1 MKVLLFGATG
11 MIGSGVLREC
21 TLDVD
26 VTEIVCVGRSAVAS
40 ASPKVRSVVHRHLF
54 DLGAVSGQLAGFDAC
69 FFCVGVTS
77 AGMSE
82 TDYRRMTYD
91 LTYGIAQLLQPL
103 NPAMTFVYV
112 SGTGADSTEKGAVMW
127 ARVRGALENALL
139 KLPFKGVYVVR
150 PAFVRPLHGITSR
163 TPLYQ
168 FFYTWLGWIFP
179 ILNVLRPSIV
189 TTTERLGKAMLV
201 LAKRGAS
208 KRVLE
213 TSDFNALVP

>member
-1 MKVLLFGATG
+1 MKVMLFGATG

-21 TLDVD
+21 TLDPE
-26 VTEIVCVGRSAVAS
+26 VTEICCVGRTAVAS
-40 ASPKVRSVVHRHLF
+40 ASPKVRNLVHKDLF
-54 DLGAVSGQLAGFDAC
+54 DLSAVTSQLTGFDAC
-69 FFCVGVTS
+69 FFCLGVSS

-82 TDYRRMTYD
+82 ADYRRMTYD
-91 LTYGIAQLLQPL
+91 LTYGIAHRLQPL

-112 SGTGADSTEKGAVMW
+112 SGTGADSTEKGSVMW
-127 ARVRGALENALL
+127 ARVRGALENALQT
-139 KLPFKGVYVVR
+139 LPFKGVYVVR

-179 ILNVLRPSIV
+179 ILNALRPSMV

-208 KRVLE
+208 MHVLE
-213 TSDFNALVP
+213 TRDFNALVP